1 MTKKKL
7 PLLET
12 RVDWEL
18 CSSHLR
24 WMENEGKIWGFFF
37 FDPLEGVGVAKG
49 FNRKARSF
57 YLFITQTRTQ
67 RCVSFVQ
74 ANKTKG
80 TGRWDR
86 MTRTNRPVGSSAPN
100 NTLVHPPTP
109 KKKIISAAI
118 VELWN
123 RNSTAHYEHLKWII
137 HLNLKKNRL
146 GLLTSLKNNF
156 NFKIHLT
163 TVNPLRISKKKINC
177 VGLAEA

>member
-100 NTLVHPPTP
+100 NTLVHPPTQ
-109 KKKIISAAI
+109 KKKNYFSCHCRVMKSKFNRALWTF
-118 VELWN
+118 ELN
-123 RNSTAHYEHLKWII
+123 NS
-137 HLNLKKNRL
+137 
-146 GLLTSLKNNF
+146 
-156 NFKIHLT
+156 
-163 TVNPLRISKKKINC
+163 SKFIKKI
-177 VGLAEA
+177 V

>member
-1 MTKKKL
+1 MTKKKAPTAGNTSRL
-7 PLLET
+7 RALQFSPPLNGK
-12 RVDWEL
+12 WG
-18 CSSHLR
+18 
-24 WMENEGKIWGFFF
+24 ENLGIFF

-100 NTLVHPPTP
+100 NTLVHPPTQ
-109 KKKIISAAI
+109 KKNYFSCQCRVMKSKFNRALWTFELNNSSEFIKKI
-118 VELWN
+118 V
-123 RNSTAHYEHLKWII
+123 YII
-137 HLNLKKNRL
+137 
-146 GLLTSLKNNF
+146 
-156 NFKIHLT
+156 
-163 TVNPLRISKKKINC
+163 
-177 VGLAEA
+177 